1 MNHSSD
7 RFIHRAGH
15 NQWEDTVE
23 LVPRKDGG
31 EPDYDSGRRSR
42 RKSSKGLGAFD
53 KLLWTVCVGTIV
65 GVVASNWNLLTG
77 KGRSS
82 HGWIP
87 VHAFGSQPFDGKE
100 VVSILVMGTD
110 DKVEQGRSDTMM
122 VATVNLPQKKTVL
135 LSIPRDSRVRIP
147 GYGEDR
153 INAAY
158 VHGGATLARSAAEQ
172 LLGRPMDYYMKTDF
186 GGFQKIVDA
195 MGGIEID
202 VEKRMVYR
210 DHAQNL
216 TINLRPGRH
225 ILNGYDAMGYV
236 RFRHDAMGDIGRIER
251 QQKFMHAVLER
262 MTSPAML
269 PRLPFLVN
277 AMRDCVKTDIP
288 ASDFLTLARLGKGLN
303 QSNLVTEMVPGRP
316 VMIAG
321 KSFWEVDR
329 YETAQLLSNLD
340 SKLLAKEDTL
350 VEQSAP
356 VTICVLNGCGVPG
369 VANKVAKQL
378 NAAGFQVT
386 RTGNADNFGYA
397 FSQIIDPSK
406 HGKRGERVR
415 SAIGFGA
422 ILPEGKLSDADSDVT
437 LILGK
442 DIGGV

>member
-15 NQWEDTVE
+15 NKWEDTVE
-23 LVPRKDGG
+23 IVPRR
-31 EPDYDSGRRSR
+31 DSGDPDFASGRSSR
-42 RKSSKGLGAFD
+42 RRSSKGLGAFD
-53 KLLWTVCVGTIV
+53 KLLWTVCIAIIV
-65 GVVASNWNLLTG
+65 GVVASNWNSLTG
-77 KGRSS
+77 NRGSN

-87 VHAFGSQPFDGKE
+87 VHAFGSRPFEGKD

-135 LSIPRDSRVRIP
+135 LSIPRDSRVQIP
-147 GYGEDR
+147 GYGVDR

-158 VHGGATLARSAAEQ
+158 VHGGATLARSAAEE

-186 GGFQKIVDA
+186 SGFQKIVDA

-225 ILNGYDAMGYV
+225 LLKGYDAMGYV

-269 PRLPFLVN
+269 PRLPFLLN
-277 AMRDCVKTDIP
+277 SMRDCVKTDIP

-303 QSNLVTEMVPGRP
+303 QSNLVTEMVPGCP
-316 VMIAG
+316 VMVAG

-329 YETAQLLSNLD
+329 YETARLLASLD
-340 SKLLAKEDTL
+340 SKLRNGESKPE
-350 VEQSAP
+350 EQSGP
-356 VTICVLNGCGVPG
+356 VSVCVLNGCGIPG
-369 VANKVAKQL
+369 AATKVAKQL
-378 NAAGFQVT
+378 SAAGFQVT
-386 RTGNADNFGYA
+386 RTGNADSFGYA
-397 FSQIIDPSK
+397 SSQIIDSSRNGK
-406 HGKRGERVR
+406 HGERVR
-415 SAIGFGA
+415 SAIGCGA
-422 ILPEGKLSDADSDVT
+422 ILPEGKLSDTESDVT

-442 DIGGV
+442 DFGGV